1 MGISQSFYI
10 LKKDGEENLKN
21 TLLGTLL
28 YKLEK
33 SLTVDDW
40 EAEDYIE
47 EIRSVLGLRAE
58 YSSDSYGWF
67 IEPEFYET
75 VNFGKSIFLYEAIKE
90 ELGIDGDL
98 EHGKY
103 YELTEENLRAIYS
116 ELEELYANTIDD
128 YIEFNLN
135 FVLRELAEFLDTVD
149 LEGEDNYYLY
159 RFL

>member
-1 MGISQSFYI
+1 MGISQSFFI
-10 LKKDGEENLKN
+10 LKKNGEENLEN

-33 SLTVDDW
+33 SLTTDNW
-40 EAEDYIE
+40 EAEDCIE
-47 EIRSVLGLRAE
+47 EIRSVLGLKAE

-67 IEPEFYET
+67 IEPELYET
-75 VNFGKSIFLYEAIKE
+75 ANFGKSIFLYEAVKE

-103 YELTEENLRAIYS
+103 YELTEKNLRAIYS
-116 ELEELYANTIDD
+116 ELEELYANTTDD

-135 FVLRELAEFLDTVD
+135 FIIRELAEFLDTVKS
-149 LEGEDNYYLY
+149 EGDNYYYLY